1 MTPSRDP
8 LQIQHF
14 LKRRFLMR
22 IEKHP
27 VLEFERGEK
36 ITFFYNDREVE
47 AFEGD
52 TIAAALHEFGV
63 HKLGTSPELHRPRG
77 LFCAIGNCSS
87 CFMVVDGKPNMRVC
101 VIKVQ
106 QGMKV
111 KEQVGK
117 GNIISYD

>member
-1 MTPSRDP
+1 
-8 LQIQHF
+8 
-14 LKRRFLMR
+14 MR